1 MAARYKLNRINSI
14 PSSHPVLLQKLK
26 EATTQLK
33 QVAFHQPITQY
44 QILCCYRV
52 SRAGLLNE
60 QRLRELVQVR
70 KAQADDYI

>member
-1 MAARYKLNRINSI
+1 MDVRYKLKRMNNL

-33 QVAFHQPITQY
+33 KVTFRQPITQY

-52 SRAGLLNE
+52 SRPGL
-60 QRLRELVQVR
+60 
-70 KAQADDYI
+70 